1 MKMTKTLQPLKI
13 ILLALMTRTGEM
25 MHLWRVGRSPCGL
38 IIVGSLQCHLRIELA
53 QFTNHKGEGPA
64 QQMTKASWQRPAPP
78 VLDQAKDR
86 LVFQQVFF
94 TMFAFSFILHLH
106 FVGGAGSLH
115 RAALAWNAGSIGW
128 SDPCGQDVWGHQV
141 SDGCF
146 ASTVNYD
153 ETCSNQGNPLC
164 SLEINP
170 QRWQLRVRSCPWLP
184 SLHLSSRAL

>member
-106 FVGGAGSLH
+106 FVGGAGPLH
-115 RAALAWNAGSIGW
+115 RAALAWNAGSIRW

-146 ASTVNYD
+146 ASTVNY
-153 ETCSNQGNPLC
+153 EERLVQIKATRCA
-164 SLEINP
+164 
-170 QRWQLRVRSCPWLP
+170 
-184 SLHLSSRAL
+184 H